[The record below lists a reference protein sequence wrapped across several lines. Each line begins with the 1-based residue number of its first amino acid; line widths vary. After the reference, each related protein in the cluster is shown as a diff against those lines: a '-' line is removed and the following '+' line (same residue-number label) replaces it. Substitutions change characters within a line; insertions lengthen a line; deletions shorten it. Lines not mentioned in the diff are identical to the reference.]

1 MKKNAKKGF
10 TIIEMVIV
18 IAIIGILAA
27 VLIPTY
33 GNVVANANE
42 SAAMQTAR
50 STMTNWLANST
61 TAAGVPTSGN
71 DNNGNPFYAAYFE
84 YKNGDSG
91 QLYQFRYTSGGVER
105 TDNNPSMYVNFT
117 QTDKEINGLP
127 VSGLP
132 KYIATAYLTTPAQD
146 TGFDET
152 KYAVSLYKQT
162 VNTST
167 NYYVKYSAKGA
178 YTCGGAD
185 VYAAV
190 GAGTKIYLKD
200 ATSGEYG
207 TGVVL
212 SEISDA
218 QWTETP
224 NTTTGAAAAATTY
237 TVTYKLATEHGLGAT
252 ASAPAAETG
261 IASGTKITLPA
272 QIAEQD
278 VIWYTEA
285 AATNAVT
292 LADGKYEVKG
302 NVDLYAKLKTP

>member
-61 TAAGVPTSGN
+61 TAAGVPTSGT
-71 DNNGNPFYAAYFE
+71 DAQGNPFYAAYFE
-84 YKNGDSG
+84 YSNDSG
-91 QLYQFRYTSGGVER
+91 SLYQFRYTSGGVER
-105 TDNNPSMYVNFT
+105 TDNNPSTYVNFSRS
-117 QTDKEINGLP
+117 DKNIAGLLG
-127 VSGLP
+127 SGLP
-132 KYIATAYLTTPAQD
+132 EYIAEAYLTKPELDAGM
-146 TGFDET
+146 TGNET
-152 KYAVSLYKQT
+152 KYVVSLYRQT
-162 VNTST
+162 VTGTKNST
-167 NYYVKYSAKGA
+167 NYYVLYRDDSA

-190 GAGTKIYLKD
+190 GASTNVYLKND
-200 ATSGEYG
+200 DGQYVSYA
-207 TGVVL
+207 
-212 SEISDA
+212 ISA
-218 QWTETP
+218 VPGWVQ
-224 NTTTGAAAAATTY
+224 TTNTGAAAAATTY